1 MVASSRNQVWSLQV
15 MASSTEFLWTGFP
28 RYYTGLSQKHISV
41 VTEMVTNV
49 LSDNDVKALQ
59 VEPIISKA
67 IKILRKTDPSNQNIF
82 LSMYTW
88 SFN

>member
-1 MVASSRNQVWSLQV
+1 
-15 MASSTEFLWTGFP
+15 
-28 RYYTGLSQKHISV
+28 
-41 VTEMVTNV
+41 MVTNV